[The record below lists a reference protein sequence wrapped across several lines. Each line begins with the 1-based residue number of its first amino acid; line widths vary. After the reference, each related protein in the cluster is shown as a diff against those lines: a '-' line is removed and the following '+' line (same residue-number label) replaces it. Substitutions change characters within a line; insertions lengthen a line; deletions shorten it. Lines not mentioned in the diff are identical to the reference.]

1 MSENLE
7 SLGKLIEGAGGF
19 CDCAHEISS
28 SEEECESHEIHLGP
42 ELIRLLIS
50 KDENKK
56 ESARA
61 VLYHELGH
69 ALSYEGIGEDSIFNN
84 ALSCLEESLSFD
96 MYDQSPQNQKSLG
109 QEVIADWISSQA
121 FAQRI
126 RSGRFTTSST
136 KEQALS
142 MLQGK
147 FCYTLGYTRWKKVSV
162 LEEI

>member
-1 MSENLE
+1 MSHT
-7 SLGKLIEGAGGF
+7 KFILI
-19 CDCAHEISS
+19 
-28 SEEECESHEIHLGP
+28 P

-96 MYDQSPQNQKSLG
+96 MYDQSPENQKSLG
-109 QEVIADWISSQA
+109 EEVISDWISSQA

-126 RSGRFTTSST
+126 RSGRFTTSQLKS
-136 KEQALS
+136 KLYLCFRES
-142 MLQGK
+142 FVIPWIIHDGK
-147 FCYTLGYTRWKKVSV
+147 KRNLFRRRFK
-162 LEEI
+162 